1 MELPDTVPGLS
12 KLRVWDIPQMTA
24 SYASVMTLVM
34 LAMTIVYTNVMLAIC
49 HLNENGSACYFYF
62 VDAGAVLAGRR
73 GGVFM
78 VEKMYSKKEVAELLG
93 VTVRTIENYINAGLI
108 TGVRIGSR
116 WRFPESEIER
126 IQTEGIHKKST

>member
-1 MELPDTVPGLS
+1 
-12 KLRVWDIPQMTA
+12 MTA

-34 LAMTIVYTNVMLAIC
+34 LAMTIVYTNVMLAISILWMQMQC
-49 HLNENGSACYFYF
+49 LLDGEEVF
-62 VDAGAVLAGRR
+62 
-73 GGVFM
+73 FM

-116 WRFPESEIER
+116 WRFPESEIAR
-126 IQTEGIHKKST
+126 IQTEGIHRKST

>member
-12 KLRVWDIPQMTA
+12 KLRAWDIPQMTA
-24 SYASVMTLVM
+24 SYASVMTL
-34 LAMTIVYTNVMLAIC
+34 VMLAIC

-62 VDAGAVLAGRR
+62 VDADAVLAGRR

-126 IQTEGIHKKST
+126 IQTEGIHRKST